1 MSACVQGVCLWS
13 AALDLRCDDDVVA
26 ILTNHAIL
34 FAANPHH
41 NLSQCTY
48 SPTPKYDTA
57 PRPHTHS
64 FRVPHSFRV
73 AIHARKQHER
83 HASLAVERTLEAR
96 AGTVVHVDSTL
107 PAH

>member
-1 MSACVQGVCLWS
+1 
-13 AALDLRCDDDVVA
+13 
-26 ILTNHAIL
+26 
-34 FAANPHH
+34 
-41 NLSQCTY
+41 
-48 SPTPKYDTA
+48 
-57 PRPHTHS
+57 
-64 FRVPHSFRV
+64 V